1 MREVP
6 GSIPGQAHYFF
17 VKKKITQ
24 QEEEYIYSIQCI
36 GNWRDTFEFALKE
49 IIRFACVFKIEEI
62 EENVREVQIFYNDTK
77 WLEIFENIYTNDAF
91 E

>member
-1 MREVP
+1 
-6 GSIPGQAHYFF
+6 
-17 VKKKITQ
+17 
-24 QEEEYIYSIQCI
+24 
-36 GNWRDTFEFALKE
+36 LKE